1 MTATLAW
8 FARHEMRLAWRDLV
22 AMLTAGRRAREKTA
36 VFGAAVFVA
45 VMHGIAWLILRNMPA
60 PGPHPDLGTLIAV
73 TSAML
78 LSGSAMLSQ
87 AMENVT
93 RAFYSRS
100 DLELI
105 LSSPAPVQ
113 RLFAVRLGATAL
125 SVGAMSLLIAGPF
138 IDVLAWRDG
147 WFWLGSYG
155 AIGAVALLATA
166 LAVVFTLALFRA
178 IGPKRTRFAAQ
189 VAAALVGAA
198 FVIGIQVAAMLSTG
212 TLSRGAFLHSAFVTA
227 HAPGLYSVFWWPAR
241 AVLGD
246 GSCLAVLSAAGIA
259 LFGLVTLFAAPR
271 FAGCAL
277 AAGSIAKGPPALSP
291 SKGRLTLSLPKG
303 LIPSKDT
310 LRLLHR
316 VHGQART
323 QGAALRRKEWLL
335 LLRDPWL
342 MSQSLM
348 QLLYLL
354 PPALLL
360 SRNFGFAGHV
370 SQICVPI
377 LIMAAGQLA
386 GGLAW
391 LAISGEDAPDLI
403 ASAPVDAARLLRAR
417 IEAVLGAVALVF
429 APFVAAL
436 AFASLGTAVIAAAGI
451 AASAAGATAIQL
463 WFRSQA
469 KRSHFRRRQTS
480 SRFATFAEAF
490 SSITWAA
497 TGAIAA
503 AGSPLAAVTAF
514 VAIFILIAVYR
525 FAPAGAAMRKQVTA
539 ARVQTFAQSAYS

>member
-8 FARHEMRLAWRDLV
+8 FAHHEMRLAWRDLV
-22 AMLTAGRRAREKTA
+22 GMLTAGRRAREWTA
-36 VFGAAVFVA
+36 AIGVVVFVA
-45 VMHGIAWLILRNMPA
+45 VMHGIAWLVVRNIPA
-60 PGPHPDLGTLIAV
+60 PGLHPDLGVLIAV
-73 TSAML
+73 SSAML

-93 RAFYSRS
+93 RAFYTRS

-113 RLFAVRLGATAL
+113 RLFAVRIGATAL
-125 SVGAMSLLIAGPF
+125 STGAMSLLIAGPF

-147 WFWLGSYG
+147 WFWLAGYG

-166 LAVVFTLALFRA
+166 LATALTLALFRA

-189 VAAALVGAA
+189 VAAALIGAG
-198 FVIGIQVAAMLSTG
+198 FVIGIQIAAMLSTG
-212 TLSRGAFLHSAFVTA
+212 TLSRAAFLRSAFVTA
-227 HAPGLYSVFWWPAR
+227 HAPGLHSIFWWPAR
-241 AVLGD
+241 AALGD
-246 GSCLAVLSAAGIA
+246 GFCLGALVAASIALFLLVTLSAA
-259 LFGLVTLFAAPR
+259 LR
-271 FAGCAL
+271 FADCAL
-277 AAGSIAKGPPALSP
+277 AAGSIAREP
-291 SKGRLTLSLPKG
+291 GRISASGRAFRAAPDLIGG
-303 LIPSKDT
+303 L
-310 LRLLHR
+310 
-316 VHGQART
+316 ART
-323 QGAALRRKEWLL
+323 DRAFRTATQGSALRRKEWLL

-360 SRNFGFAGHV
+360 SRNFGFAGHA
-370 SQICVPI
+370 SAICVPV

-391 LAISGEDAPDLI
+391 LTISGEDAPDLV
-403 ASAPVDAARLLRAR
+403 ASAPVTPGRTLRAK
-417 IEAVLGAVALVF
+417 IEAVIGAIAVVF
-429 APFVAAL
+429 APFVVAL
-436 AFASLGTAVIAAAGI
+436 AFASLAQAVIAAAGI
-451 AASAAGATAIQL
+451 AASAAAATAIQL
-463 WFRSQA
+463 WFRTQA

-480 SRFATFAEAF
+480 SRIATFAEAF

-503 AGSPLAAVTAF
+503 AASPLAVVTASI
-514 VAIFILIAVYR
+514 AILILIVVHR
-525 FAPAGAAMRKQVTA
+525 FAPSGAVDHKDG
-539 ARVQTFAQSAYS
+539 ARVRHLVPAESSPA

>member
-22 AMLTAGRRAREKTA
+22 AMLTAGRRRRGWMVATG
-36 VFGAAVFVA
+36 VAVFVA
-45 VMHGIAWLILRNMPA
+45 LMHGVAWLIVRGMRA
-60 PGPHPDLGTLIAV
+60 PGLHPDLGTLIAV
-73 TSAML
+73 TAAML

-93 RAFYSRS
+93 RAFYTRS

-113 RLFAVRLGATAL
+113 RLFAVRIGATAL
-125 SVGAMSLLIAGPF
+125 STGAMSLLIAGPF
-138 IDVLAWRDG
+138 IDMLAWREG
-147 WFWLGSYG
+147 WFWLGAYG

-178 IGPKRTRFAAQ
+178 IGPKRTRFVAQ
-189 VAAALVGAA
+189 VTAALVGAG
-198 FVIGIQVAAMLSTG
+198 FVIGIQIAAMLSTG
-212 TLSRGAFLHSAFVTA
+212 TLSRTAFLHSAFVVA
-227 HAPGLYSVFWWPAR
+227 HAPGLYSAFWWPAR
-241 AVLGD
+241 AALGD
-246 GSCLAVLSAAGIA
+246 GFCLFAFLAASVA
-259 LFGLVTLFAAPR
+259 LFLLVTLRAAPR
-271 FAGCAL
+271 FADCAL
-277 AAGSIAKGPPALSP
+277 AAGSIGRNTKVVLTPSLSR
-291 SKGRLTLSLPKG
+291 GLSLLKAHA
-303 LIPSKDT
+303 SS
-310 LRLLHR
+310 
-316 VHGQART
+316 QAS
-323 QGAALRRKEWLL
+323 ALRRKEWLL

-360 SRNFGFAGHV
+360 SRNFGFAGHATA
-370 SQICVPI
+370 ICVPV

-391 LAISGEDAPDLI
+391 LTISGEDAPDLV
-403 ASAPVDAARLLRAR
+403 ASAPVTPGRTLRAK
-417 IEAVLGAVALVF
+417 IEAVIGAVAVVF

-436 AFASLGTAVIAAAGI
+436 AFASVAQALITAAGI
-451 AASAAGATAIQL
+451 AASAASATAIQL
-463 WFRSQA
+463 WFRTQA
-469 KRSHFRRRQTS
+469 KRQHFRRRQTS
-480 SRFATFAEAF
+480 SRIATFAEAF

-503 AGSPLAAVTAF
+503 AGSPLVTITAPI
-514 VAIFILIAVYR
+514 AILILVVVRR
-525 FAPAGAAMRKQVTA
+525 FAPSGAAQGNG
-539 ARVQTFAQSAYS
+539 RVRAPAHQLVPAESRSA

>member
-8 FARHEMRLAWRDLV
+8 FARHELRLAWRDLV
-22 AMLTAGRRAREKTA
+22 AMLTAGRRRREWTA
-36 VFGAAVFVA
+36 AIGVAVFVA
-45 VMHGIAWLILRNMPA
+45 VMHGVAWLVVRNIPA
-60 PGPHPDLGTLIAV
+60 PGAHPDLGTLIAV
-73 TSAML
+73 SSAML

-93 RAFYSRS
+93 RAFYTRS
-100 DLELI
+100 DLELV

-138 IDVLAWRDG
+138 INVLAWRDG
-147 WFWLGSYG
+147 WFWLGAYG
-155 AIGAVALLATA
+155 AIGVVALVATA
-166 LAVVFTLALFRA
+166 LAVALTLALFRA

-189 VAAALVGAA
+189 VAAALIGAG
-198 FVIGIQVAAMLSTG
+198 FVIGIQIAAMLSTG
-212 TLSRGAFLHSAFVTA
+212 TLSRGAFLRSAFVAA

-241 AVLGD
+241 AALGD
-246 GSCLAVLSAAGIA
+246 GFCLGVLVAAGIA
-259 LFGLVTLFAAPR
+259 QFLVVTLFAAPR
-271 FAGCAL
+271 FADCAL
-277 AAGSIAKGPPALSP
+277 AAGSIARGTARVS
-291 SKGRLTLSLPKG
+291 SSGRAF
-303 LIPSKDT
+303 
-310 LRLLHR
+310 R
-316 VHGQART
+316 ART

-360 SRNFGFAGHV
+360 WRNFGFAGRV
-370 SQICVPI
+370 SAVCAPV

-391 LAISGEDAPDLI
+391 LTISGEDAPDLV
-403 ASAPVDAARLLRAR
+403 ASAPVSPGRTLRAK
-417 IEAVLGAVALVF
+417 IEAVIGAIALVF
-429 APFVAAL
+429 APFVVVL
-436 AFASLGTAVIAAAGI
+436 AFASLAHAIIAAAGI
-451 AASAAGATAIQL
+451 ALAAASATAIQL

-503 AGSPLAAVTAF
+503 AASPLAAVTAF
-514 VAIFILIAVYR
+514 VAVMILAVVYR
-525 FAPAGAAMRKQVTA
+525 FAPR
-539 ARVQTFAQSAYS
+539 ARSSASR